1 MEDRARV
8 PAWRVSEDAKWS
20 FFLREKM
27 TKSWSILLDDCTRA
41 PYLSYDEPAPQY
53 ETMISMPERP
63 EVADKVSSLI
73 FRVGSIRIS
82 LLAQKRPC
90 DLPKDVT
97 TELGEVEIDF

>member
-1 MEDRARV
+1 
-8 PAWRVSEDAKWS
+8 
-20 FFLREKM
+20 
-27 TKSWSILLDDCTRA
+27 
-41 PYLSYDEPAPQY
+41 
-53 ETMISMPERP
+53 MIWMPEQQ